1 MLLKEGFIVEL
12 LDKSLL
18 RYRKVFKLDGK
29 STNRDIMMSEIIYE
43 PGTRGKCPH
52 CQHAVLFEKAEP
64 KIIRHVGP
72 LETRLG
78 TTSGGVDI
86 LVYASKCPNC
96 EKPIVAAR
104 IKSGKRTQIR
114 LVYPFNIARI
124 VPDEVPEHIKQDFLE
139 AAAVLPISEKASA
152 ALARRC
158 LQNLLIDQGAPEKA
172 TLSEQIDWAIER
184 LPGYLA
190 ENLDYI
196 RVVGNFAAHPIKS
209 KNTGMIVDVEPE
221 EASWTLDVLEMLF
234 DFYYVRPKIAKEKRE
249 RLEQKLREVGKPPLK
264 RPKED

>member
-1 MLLKEGFIVEL
+1 
-12 LDKSLL
+12 
-18 RYRKVFKLDGK
+18 
-29 STNRDIMMSEIIYE
+29 MSEITYE
-43 PGTRGKCPH
+43 SGTRGKCPH
-52 CQHAVLFEKAEP
+52 CQHAVLFEEADSLY
-64 KIIRHVGP
+64 IP
-72 LETRLG
+72 LLGDLNTELG
-78 TTSGGVDI
+78 TSSGGVEI
-86 LVYASKCPNC
+86 YVYASKCPNC

-104 IKSGKRTQIR
+104 IEIGGKKQIR
-114 LVYPFNIARI
+114 LVYPFNVARI

-158 LQNLLIDQGAPEKA
+158 LQNLLIDQGAPENA

-264 RPKED
+264 RPKGD